1 MRVMKRAAQTIAAAG
16 MVLAL
21 AACDGVG
28 DGSKPEALSIVK
40 SGFPSSPAKA
50 FTCTREQLLL
60 VGRFTSGELGEFSSR
75 ARWSSSDHSVLR
87 VSNGEIPVPGQDGAF
102 FVRGQLIPVAPG
114 TATITATAF
123 GLSESLEVEVDE
135 PGEIYVSAVGY
146 ADEAAAKTEVNIA
159 RTTRQQLS
167 VTALIDGHPEDI
179 TASAALEFVA
189 PDDTVATFVKDR
201 NGNNTNTIQASANK
215 DGSLIVRAKFLT
227 CDPDEPPELSISVK
241 QPNDTLIL
249 RREIKD
255 DTRSKFVVGTS
266 EIFRVYA
273 DFNGDGLAEQDLST
287 QLLVTSSAPAV
298 ILPNAFGIASAVRAL
313 STGEGTPAPTESAPL
328 KLTFCIPVPPPDP
341 LPEDYEASCATPK
354 VELNGLTA
362 LSDQLK
368 SFTIITSDNQ
378 GVPLTAE
385 DANVSLAPLAT
396 VQFRA
401 KGTFV
406 SGFQQD
412 VTRNMVWESN
422 LPAEVTINATSG
434 IARSNRLQPPQ
445 GEDTDGDGTPD
456 GPAPVIKISA
466 TNNAETVTTKKKE
479 VTVTI
484 TNP

>member
-1 MRVMKRAAQTIAAAG
+1 MRVMKRATRMIAAAG
-16 MVLAL
+16 LVLAL

-40 SGFPSSPAKA
+40 NGFLASPTKA

-60 VGRFTSGELGEFSSR
+60 AGRFTTGALGEFSSR
-75 ARWSSSDHSVLR
+75 ARWTSSDPSVLR
-87 VSNGEIPVPGQDGAF
+87 VSNGDIPVPGEDGLF
-102 FVRGQLIPVAPG
+102 FARGQLIPVAPG

-123 GLSESLEVEVDE
+123 GLSESLEIEVDE
-135 PGEIYVSAVGY
+135 PGEIFVSAVGY
-146 ADEAAAKTEVNIA
+146 ADEAAAKTAVNIA

-167 VTALIDGHPEDI
+167 VTALIDGHPQDI
-179 TASAALEFVA
+179 TASADWDFVA
-189 PDDTVATFVKDR
+189 PDDTVATFVKDSDE
-201 NGNNTNTIQASANK
+201 NNTNVIQASASK
-215 DGSLIVRAKFLT
+215 DGTLTARAKFLT
-227 CDPDEPPELSISVK
+227 CDRAPTLQISVK
-241 QPNDTLIL
+241 QPNDTLVL

-273 DFNGDGLAEQDLST
+273 DFNNDGQAEQDLST

-298 ILPNAFGIASAVRAL
+298 ILPGAFGIASAVRAL
-313 STGEGTPAPTESAPL
+313 STGEGTPAPTESAPV

-466 TNNAETVTTKKKE
+466 TNNAETVTTKEKE

>member
-1 MRVMKRAAQTIAAAG
+1 MMRAAKTVAAAAA
-16 MVLAL
+16 VLAL

-40 SGFPSSPAKA
+40 NGFPASPAKA

-60 VGRFTSGELGEFSSR
+60 AGRFTSGELGEFSSR
-75 ARWSSSDHSVLR
+75 ARWTSNNSSVLR
-87 VSNGEIPVPGQDGAF
+87 VSNGDIPVPGEDGLF
-102 FVRGQLIPVAPG
+102 FARGQLIPVAPG
-114 TATITATAF
+114 TATITASAF
-123 GLSESLEVEVDE
+123 GLSESLEIEVDD
-135 PGEIYVSAVGY
+135 PGEIFVSAAGY
-146 ADEAAAKTEVNIA
+146 ADEEAAKTAVNIA

-167 VTALIDGHPEDI
+167 VTALIDGHPQDI
-179 TASAALEFVA
+179 TASAELEFET
-189 PDDTVATFVKDR
+189 PDDTIATFVKDS
-201 NGNNTNTIQASANK
+201 NDNNTNVIQASANK
-215 DGSLIVRAKFLT
+215 DGTLTVRAKFLT
-227 CDPDEPPELSISVK
+227 CDLPEPPKLDISVK
-241 QPNDTLIL
+241 QPNDTLVL

-273 DFNGDGLAEQDLST
+273 SFNSDGLAEQDLST

-298 ILPNAFGIASAVRAL
+298 ILPGAFGIASAVRAL

-341 LPEDYEASCATPK
+341 LPDDYEASCATPK
-354 VELNGLTA
+354 VELDGLTA
-362 LSDQLK
+362 LSDQLQ

-378 GVPLTAE
+378 GVPLTAA
-385 DANVSLAPLAT
+385 DADVSLAPLAT

-412 VTRNMVWESN
+412 VTRNMVWESS

-466 TNNAETVTTKKKE
+466 TNNSETVTTKEKE